1 MDRSLDPD
9 LLRIALGG
17 AAGPPTAEELMEQL
31 ASTEVELFKG
41 EQSVSDPLLTTAW
54 FLHSVGSALPAL
66 DLLGQIVNA
75 RLSKFPLTSSIL
87 RWAMIALLRLSAFG
101 SPSLRRLRT
110 SEAA

>member
-17 AAGPPTAEELMEQL
+17 AAGLPTAEELMVNKL

-54 FLHSVGSALPAL
+54 FLHSVGSALPAH
-66 DLLGQIVNA
+66 
-75 RLSKFPLTSSIL
+75 
-87 RWAMIALLRLSAFG
+87 
-101 SPSLRRLRT
+101 
-110 SEAA
+110 